1 MKPLE
6 YAKIKLKP
14 VAKVSAFFNF
24 AVGDDIEF
32 VSRSKRIETIG
43 VKKDCNTGISLLGKE
58 LAKMRLLLFPLSCKI
73 LSNRAEV
80 FLIFAKNVPIL
91 GIPQSGGLYA
101 LLSLR
106 KRPKVDLLHAK

>member
-43 VKKDCNTGISLLGKE
+43 VKKDCNNQRS
-58 LAKMRLLLFPLSCKI
+58 FDKI
-73 LSNRAEV
+73 LAFKKEGV
-80 FLIFAKNVPIL
+80 LKHIVGKITV
-91 GIPQSGGLYA
+91 
-101 LLSLR
+101 
-106 KRPKVDLLHAK
+106 